1 MIFRRVL
8 LTFLE
13 YRFICI
19 WTTTARRIDME
30 FMAIMQAHLQFKQAN
45 YYLVKFHRKQDG
57 QEMELDLTPL
67 IETREVF
74 WRLKNFRYFRHVKI
88 DLLGGLYWS
97 EGEDIS
103 PTKIFHYAK

>member
-1 MIFRRVL
+1 MNLATKISQVR
-8 LTFLE
+8 
-13 YRFICI
+13 
-19 WTTTARRIDME
+19 A
-30 FMAIMQAHLQFKQAN
+30 QAPYTL
-45 YYLVKFHRKQDG
+45 YVTKQDG

-88 DLLGGLYWS
+88 DPLGGLYWS

>member
-1 MIFRRVL
+1 MNSATKISQVRAESPYTLYV
-8 LTFLE
+8 T
-13 YRFICI
+13 
-19 WTTTARRIDME
+19 
-30 FMAIMQAHLQFKQAN
+30 
-45 YYLVKFHRKQDG
+45 KQDG

-88 DLLGGLYWS
+88 DPLGGLYWS

>member
-45 YYLVKFHRKQDG
+45 YYLVKFHRSK
-57 QEMELDLTPL
+57 PKK
-67 IETREVF
+67 
-74 WRLKNFRYFRHVKI
+74 LKISF
-88 DLLGGLYWS
+88 
-97 EGEDIS
+97 S
-103 PTKIFHYAK
+103 PTKLN

>member
-45 YYLVKFHRKQDG
+45 YYLVKFHRNKPKKIKDFILANQT
-57 QEMELDLTPL
+57 ELME
-67 IETREVF
+67 
-74 WRLKNFRYFRHVKI
+74 N
-88 DLLGGLYWS
+88 
-97 EGEDIS
+97 
-103 PTKIFHYAK
+103 